1 MHVRGLIEGRHYRV
15 TQLRR
20 ERDGYH
26 YVIEPVRPPGM
37 GVEGWMRGRMS
48 EVSRILKRRVEE
60 MDARAEGQD
69 GGRKRISKVV
79 TRKKA

>member
-1 MHVRGLIEGRHYRV
+1 MHVRGLIEGKHYRV

-26 YVIEPVRPPGM
+26 YIIEPVRPPGM

-48 EVSRILKRRVEE
+48 EVSRVLKRRVEE
-60 MDARAEGQD
+60 MDARADDRCGKA
-69 GGRKRISKVV
+69 GRGVAR
-79 TRKKA
+79 